1 MPGVFVYAETSD
13 GTPSPV
19 ALELLTKARSLGP
32 PTAIALGPGATK
44 AADALARHGAK
55 KVYVHEDAAFREI
68 LASPVVDLLAKQI
81 GKDQPDLVLFGM
93 TYDGRDVAARL
104 SARLGT
110 ALIANATDIA
120 RRNGGWAVTTPMFGG
135 SLLVTTVPKAKAPTL
150 VLLRPKAVAAQPEQ
164 DASAAQV
171 ETLSDPIDSSKPVAR
186 VLRREKEKASGP
198 KLEEAAVIVS
208 GGRGLGAPDKFKM
221 LDELVG
227 EFGAAG
233 GALPARVHAGRQ
245 P

>member
-1 MPGVFVYAETSD
+1 MPGVFVFAETTD
-13 GTPSPV
+13 GTPAPV
-19 ALELLTKARSLGP
+19 ALQLLTKARALGP
-32 PTAIALGPGATK
+32 TTAIALGPGTAK
-44 AADALARHGAK
+44 AAEALARHGAR
-55 KVYVHEDAAFREI
+55 KVYLHEDVAFRDI
-68 LASPVVDLLAKQI
+68 LASPAVDLLAKQV

-120 RRNGGWAVTTPMFGG
+120 RRNGGWAVTSPMFGG

-150 VLLRPKAVAAQPEQ
+150 VLLRPKAIAADPEQ

-186 VLRREKEKASGP
+186 GLRREKEKASGP

-208 GGRGLGAPDKFKM
+208 GGRGLGAPENFKM
-221 LDELVG
+221 LDEVAAGL
-227 EFGAAG
+227 GAAV
-233 GALPARVHAGRQ
+233 GARRAAVDARSE
-245 P
+245 